1 MRLFAK
7 SVTDPEVCFCQNVVE
22 LLSGFNRVTTSVA
35 WIAITQRVL
44 KERNLW
50 GIIEKHADNLAGY
63 IVRECYPSDR
73 NILMY
78 HAEAL
83 FEIATCEFDWRENP
97 NVLYQL
103 SKVIKKMGLYESEK
117 RKLIIKYL
125 YKGNESEATNIV
137 VDSMLDLF

>member
-22 LLSGFNRVTTSVA
+22 LLSGLSKVTTSVA

-73 NILMY
+73 SVLMN

-83 FEIATCEFDWRENP
+83 FEIATAESMWKQHPDIM
-97 NVLYQL
+97 VQL
-103 SKVIKKMGLYESEK
+103 SKVIRKMGLLRHYYTDIAWHK
-117 RKLIIKYL
+117 RMVLRSLLGNTDTEIGGTIK
-125 YKGNESEATNIV
+125 
-137 VDSMLDLF
+137 